1 MSNKVMIV
9 GTGNVGAS
17 IGFSLVSQ
25 RTAVNEL
32 ILTDL
37 DMADAEGEVMDLQDT
52 LAIAPSFLKIRAGSY
67 TEEAADSDIIVLAAG
82 APQKPNQTRLDLLAE
97 NAKIFQNI
105 ITKIMSTGFNGIFIV
120 VSNPVDVLSYL
131 TWQYSGLPS
140 EQVIGSGTLL
150 DSARLRFRIA
160 KQLNSSPKSIHAF
173 QVGEHGDSEFTL
185 WSQANFGGQKITDL
199 IKTSELNKIET
210 DTKQAAYNI
219 IAKKGATYY
228 GIGAC
233 VTQIINCILHDEKR
247 VLPISSYDNFTDS
260 FYGFPTVLGRNGVE
274 QRLDLNLSEKESIKL
289 QKSIN
294 VIKSALKNC
303 R

>member
-9 GTGNVGAS
+9 GTGNVGTS

-32 ILTDL
+32 VLTDL

-67 TEEAADSDIIVLAAG
+67 TEEAANSDIIVLAAG
-82 APQKPNQTRLDLLAE
+82 APQKPHQTRLDLLAE

-105 ITKIMSTGFNGIFIV
+105 IAKIMSTGFNGIFIV
-120 VSNPVDVLSYL
+120 VSNPVDVLAYL

-140 EQVIGSGTLL
+140 EQIIGSGTLL

-199 IKTSELNKIET
+199 IKASELSKIET

-233 VTQIINCILHDEKR
+233 VTQIINSILHDEKR

-274 QRLDLNLSEKESIKL
+274 RRLDLKLSEKEAIKL

-294 VIKSALKNC
+294 VIKSALKTC

>member
-1 MSNKVMIV
+1 MIV

-199 IKTSELNKIET
+199 IKTSELNKIEI

>member
-9 GTGNVGAS
+9 GTGNVGTS

-105 ITKIMSTGFNGIFIV
+105 ITKIMSTGFYGIFIV
-120 VSNPVDVLSYL
+120 VSNPVDALSYL
-131 TWQYSGLPS
+131 TWQYSGLPA
-140 EQVIGSGTLL
+140 EQIIGSGTLL

-160 KQLNSSPKSIHAF
+160 EKLNSSPKSIHAF
-173 QVGEHGDSEFTL
+173 QIGEHGDSEFTL

-199 IKTSELNKIET
+199 IKTSERNKIET

-247 VLPISSYDNFTDS
+247 VLPISSYDDFTDT
-260 FYGFPTVLGRNGVE
+260 FYGFPAVLGRQGVE
-274 QRLDLNLSEKESIKL
+274 RRLDLKLNEKEAIKL

-303 R
+303 C

>member
-97 NAKIFQNI
+97 NTKIFQNI

>member
-9 GTGNVGAS
+9 GTGNVGTS

-105 ITKIMSTGFNGIFIV
+105 ITKIMSTGFYGIFIV
-120 VSNPVDVLSYL
+120 VSNPVDALSYL
-131 TWQYSGLPS
+131 TWQYSGLPA
-140 EQVIGSGTLL
+140 EQIIGSGTLL

-160 KQLNSSPKSIHAF
+160 EKLNSSPKSIHAF
-173 QVGEHGDSEFTL
+173 QIGEHGDSEFTL

-199 IKTSELNKIET
+199 IKTSERNKIET

-219 IAKKGATYY
+219 IVKKGATYY

-247 VLPISSYDNFTDS
+247 VLPISSYDDFTDT
-260 FYGFPTVLGRNGVE
+260 FYGFPAVLGRQGVE
-274 QRLDLNLSEKESIKL
+274 RRLDLKLDEKEAIKL

-303 R
+303 C

>member
-199 IKTSELNKIET
+199 IKTSELNKIEI

>member
-9 GTGNVGAS
+9 GTGNVGTS

-32 ILTDL
+32 VLTDL

-67 TEEAADSDIIVLAAG
+67 TEEAANSDIIVLAAG
-82 APQKPNQTRLDLLAE
+82 APQKPHQTRLDLLAE

-105 ITKIMSTGFNGIFIV
+105 IAKIMSTGFNGIFIV
-120 VSNPVDVLSYL
+120 VSNPVDVLAYL

-140 EQVIGSGTLL
+140 EQIIGSGTLL

-199 IKTSELNKIET
+199 IKASELSKIET

-274 QRLDLNLSEKESIKL
+274 RRLDLKLSEKEAIKL

-294 VIKSALKNC
+294 VIKSALKTC

>member
-9 GTGNVGAS
+9 GTGNVGTS

-105 ITKIMSTGFNGIFIV
+105 ITKIMSTGFHGIFIV
-120 VSNPVDVLSYL
+120 VSNPVDALSYL
-131 TWQYSGLPS
+131 TWQYSGLPA
-140 EQVIGSGTLL
+140 EQIIGSGTLL

-160 KQLNSSPKSIHAF
+160 EKLNSSPKSIHAF
-173 QVGEHGDSEFTL
+173 QIGEHGDSEFTL

-199 IKTSELNKIET
+199 IKTSERNKIET

-247 VLPISSYDNFTDS
+247 VLPISSYDDFTDT
-260 FYGFPTVLGRNGVE
+260 FYGFPAVLGRQGVE
-274 QRLDLNLSEKESIKL
+274 RRLDLKLDEKEAIKL

-303 R
+303 C

>member
-9 GTGNVGAS
+9 GTGNVGTS

-32 ILTDL
+32 VLTDL

-82 APQKPNQTRLDLLAE
+82 APQKPHQTRLDLLAE

-105 ITKIMSTGFNGIFIV
+105 IAKIMSTGFNGIFIV

-140 EQVIGSGTLL
+140 EQIIGSGTLL

-274 QRLDLNLSEKESIKL
+274 RRLDLKLSEKEAIKL

-294 VIKSALKNC
+294 VIKSALKTC

>member
-105 ITKIMSTGFNGIFIV
+105 ITKIISTGFNGIFIV

-199 IKTSELNKIET
+199 IKTSELNKIEI